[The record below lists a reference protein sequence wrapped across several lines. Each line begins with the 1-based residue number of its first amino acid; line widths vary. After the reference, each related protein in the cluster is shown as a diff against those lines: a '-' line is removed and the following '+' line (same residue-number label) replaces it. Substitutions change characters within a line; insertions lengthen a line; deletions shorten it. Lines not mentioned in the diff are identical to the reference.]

1 MCRFIISLG
10 SNLCPS
16 EAESNLSKAEI
27 FLSGLFAADII
38 FSSHYS
44 TPGVGSGEG
53 KTYLNAVALGHTSLS
68 AEAIRASLKDF
79 ELRTGRTP
87 EVRALGIV
95 PIDLD
100 LLMLGDNVFK
110 PKDLSQSYVLRG
122 LNELGE

>member
-10 SNLCPS
+10 SNLCPY
-16 EAESNLSKAEI
+16 EAESNLTKAEI
-27 FLSGLFAADII
+27 FLSELFAADII
-38 FSSHYS
+38 FSSHYP
-44 TPGVGSGEG
+44 TPGVGSGKG
-53 KTYLNAVALGHTSLS
+53 KTYLNAVAVGHTSLT
-68 AEAIRASLKDF
+68 AEAIRTSLKDF

>member
-16 EAESNLSKAEI
+16 EAESNLTKAEI

-68 AEAIRASLKDF
+68 AEAIRTSLKDF

>member
-53 KTYLNAVALGHTSLS
+53 KTYLNAVAIGHTSLS
-68 AEAIRASLKDF
+68 AEAIRTSLKDF

-122 LNELGE
+122 LDELGE

>member
-10 SNLCPS
+10 SNLCPY

-27 FLSGLFAADII
+27 FLSGLFEADII

-53 KTYLNAVALGHTSLS
+53 KTYLNAVAVGHTSLS
-68 AEAIRASLKDF
+68 AEAIRTSLKDF

>member
-1 MCRFIISLG
+1 MCRFNISLG

-53 KTYLNAVALGHTSLS
+53 KTYLNAVAIGHTSLS
-68 AEAIRASLKDF
+68 AEAIRTSLKDF

>member
-27 FLSGLFAADII
+27 FLSGLFEADII

-44 TPGVGSGEG
+44 TPGVGSGKG

-68 AEAIRASLKDF
+68 AEAIRTSLKDF

>member
-53 KTYLNAVALGHTSLS
+53 KTYLNAVAIGHTSLS
-68 AEAIRASLKDF
+68 AEAIRTSLKDF

-110 PKDLSQSYVLRG
+110 SKDLSQSYVLRG

>member
-10 SNLCPS
+10 SNLCPY
-16 EAESNLSKAEI
+16 EAESNLTKAEI

-68 AEAIRASLKDF
+68 AEAIRTSLKDF

>member
-10 SNLCPS
+10 SNLCPY
-16 EAESNLSKAEI
+16 EAESNLTKAEI

-68 AEAIRASLKDF
+68 AEAIRTSLKDY

>member
-10 SNLCPS
+10 SNLCPY
-16 EAESNLSKAEI
+16 EAESNLTKAEI
-27 FLSGLFAADII
+27 FLSGLFETDII

-68 AEAIRASLKDF
+68 AEAIRTSLKDF

>member
-44 TPGVGSGEG
+44 TPGVGSGKG

-68 AEAIRASLKDF
+68 AEAIRTSLKDF

>member
-53 KTYLNAVALGHTSLS
+53 KTYLNAVAIGNTSLS
-68 AEAIRASLKDF
+68 AEAIRTSLKDF

-100 LLMLGDNVFK
+100 LLSLGDTVFK

>member
-16 EAESNLSKAEI
+16 EAESNLSKTKI

-44 TPGVGSGEG
+44 TPGVGSGKG
-53 KTYLNAVALGHTSLS
+53 KTYLNAVAIGHKSLS
-68 AEAIRASLKDF
+68 AETIRTSLKDF

-100 LLMLGDNVFK
+100 LLSLGDTVFK
-110 PKDLSQSYVLRG
+110 PKDLAQSYVLRG

>member
-27 FLSGLFAADII
+27 FLSGLFEADII

-68 AEAIRASLKDF
+68 AEAIRTSLKDF

-100 LLMLGDNVFK
+100 LLSLGDTVFK

>member
-10 SNLCPS
+10 SNLCPY
-16 EAESNLSKAEI
+16 EAESNLTKAEI

-53 KTYLNAVALGHTSLS
+53 KTYLNAVAIGHTSLS
-68 AEAIRASLKDF
+68 AEAIRTSLKDF

>member
-68 AEAIRASLKDF
+68 AEAIRTSLKDF

>member
-38 FSSHYS
+38 FTSHYS

-68 AEAIRASLKDF
+68 AEAIRTSLKDF

>member
-10 SNLCPS
+10 SNLCPY
-16 EAESNLSKAEI
+16 EAESNLTKAEI
-27 FLSGLFAADII
+27 FLSGLFEADII

-68 AEAIRASLKDF
+68 AEAIRTSLKDF

-100 LLMLGDNVFK
+100 LLMLGDTVFK

>member
-68 AEAIRASLKDF
+68 AEAIRTSLKNF

>member
-10 SNLCPS
+10 SNICPS

-53 KTYLNAVALGHTSLS
+53 KTYLNAVAIGHTSLS

-79 ELRTGRTP
+79 ELLSGRTP
-87 EVRALGIV
+87 EVKALGRV

-100 LLMLGDNVFK
+100 LLSLGDTVFK

>member
-27 FLSGLFAADII
+27 FLSGLFAADIV
-38 FSSHYS
+38 FSSHYP

-53 KTYLNAVALGHTSLS
+53 KTYLNAVAIGHTSLS
-68 AEAIRASLKDF
+68 AEAIRTSLKDF

-110 PKDLSQSYVLRG
+110 SKDLSQSYVLRG

>member
-53 KTYLNAVALGHTSLS
+53 KTYLNAVAIGHTSLS
-68 AEAIRASLKDF
+68 AEAIRTSLKDF

-87 EVRALGIV
+87 EVKALGIV

-100 LLMLGDNVFK
+100 LISLGDTVFK

>member
-27 FLSGLFAADII
+27 FLSGLFEADIV
-38 FSSHYS
+38 FSSHYP
-44 TPGVGSGEG
+44 TPGVGSGKG

-68 AEAIRASLKDF
+68 AEAIRTSLKDF

>member
-68 AEAIRASLKDF
+68 AEAIRTSLKDF

-100 LLMLGDNVFK
+100 LLSLGDNVFK

>member
-53 KTYLNAVALGHTSLS
+53 KTYLNAVAVGHTSLT
-68 AEAIRASLKDF
+68 AEAIRTSLKDF

-100 LLMLGDNVFK
+100 LLLLGDNVFK